1 VSTSTRR
8 NSHVVAILAGLVL
21 LGLVA
26 AFAIGLPK
34 ATGDEGA
41 VSSGSSTPDHI
52 TMPDS
57 IPGGYQAAD
66 VATSFAGGQLAGQA
80 KQIAAQQQAATAYAN
95 KVLPKALGAPAASR
109 SYVLDGT
116 QAVFVQ
122 VFTSDGGAFAPSSL
136 SDPAASNG
144 GGGRTMEAVGDGVCI
159 LTYGQSQSGGA
170 APTTPSDSQCQVS
183 RNGLTAQIEAGTVA
197 PEDLVKA
204 ADALLTQVNS

>member
-1 VSTSTRR
+1 MSTSTRR

-41 VSSGSSTPDHI
+41 TGSTPDHI

-57 IPGGYQAAD
+57 IPGGFKAAD
-66 VATSFAGGQLAGQA
+66 DADSFAGGQLAGQA

-109 SYVLDGT
+109 SYVLQGT

-144 GGGRTMEAVGDGVCI
+144 GGGRTMEAIGDGVCI

-183 RNGLTAQIEAGTVA
+183 KGGLTAQIEAGTVA

-204 ADALLTQVNS
+204 ADALLDRVAG

>member
-34 ATGDEGA
+34 ATGDEG
-41 VSSGSSTPDHI
+41 SGAASTPDHI

-66 VATSFAGGQLAGQA
+66 VAASFAGGQLAGQA
-80 KQIAAQQQAATAYAN
+80 KQIAAQQQASTDYAN
-95 KVLPKALGAPAASR
+95 KVLPQVLGAPAASR

-116 QAVFVQ
+116 KAVFVQ
-122 VFTSDGGAFAPSSL
+122 AFAAAGGAFAPSSL
-136 SDPAASNG
+136 SDPATTNG
-144 GGGRTMEAVGDGVCI
+144 GGGRTMKAVGDGVCI
-159 LTYGQSQSGGA
+159 LTYGQAQAGA
-170 APTTPSDSQCQVS
+170 PAPANPGDSQCQVS
-183 RNGLTAQIEAGTVA
+183 RDGLTVQIEAGDMDPA
-197 PEDLVKA
+197 ELVKA
-204 ADALLTQVNS
+204 ADALLTDLAG

>member
-1 VSTSTRR
+1 MSTSTRG
-8 NSHVVAILAGLVL
+8 NSHVIAILAGLVL

-34 ATGDEGA
+34 ATGDEGTG
-41 VSSGSSTPDHI
+41 SSSSTPDHI
-52 TMPDS
+52 AMPDS
-57 IPGGYQAAD
+57 LPGGYRAAD
-66 VATSFAGGQLAGQA
+66 DADSFAGGQLESQA
-80 KQIAAQQQAATAYAN
+80 KQIAAQQQEATAYAN

-159 LTYGQSQSGGA
+159 LTYGQSQNGA
-170 APTTPSDSQCQVS
+170 AATSPSDSQCQVS
-183 RNGLTAQIEAGTVA
+183 KNGLTAQIEAGTVA

-204 ADALLTQVNS
+204 ADALLSKISS